1 MFSFER
7 LPFCIKTVF
16 DCSQM
21 NGCHSWSM
29 FLSGETQPPLLLC
42 YILLFFLCCCF
53 FFFSPLSYFLL
64 PLHCCAVLINVHT
77 PPHSLF
83 FYNTHSFLLLVL
95 ACIPIFFTT
104 FLLNGAFHKRNPLF
118 SSLPTLIFACV
129 CAFSRHTLLHS
140 FCFSSCSRHPLGLPL
155 SLLPPP
161 LLPLVL
167 SQLGCGLD
175 GSGPPLPSPRLQ
187 QQHQPQIQVIQQL

>member
-1 MFSFER
+1 MEHVTVRRDSTSPFFSATFFYFPSVFCFA
-7 LPFCIKTVF
+7 PFLFSAPVA
-16 DCSQM
+16 
-21 NGCHSWSM
+21 
-29 FLSGETQPPLLLC
+29 LLC
-42 YILLFFLCCCF
+42 CPNQCAHFTPFMLF
-53 FFFSPLSYFLL
+53 
-64 PLHCCAVLINVHT
+64 V
-77 PPHSLF
+77 
-83 FYNTHSFLLLVL
+83 YNTYSFLLLVL
-95 ACIPIFFTT
+95 SCNPIFFTT
-104 FLLNGAFHKRNPLF
+104 FLPNGAFHKLNPLF
-118 SSLPTLIFACV
+118 SSLPTLILPV